1 MGPGEMAPALPP
13 EPSPR
18 KLPFQAE
25 AGGSQTSKP
34 IWESDV
40 GAATPIARQKGVLTL
55 VVPTVPPSGR
65 YSALS
70 ILVLGAM
77 VLPASAAQLWASPW
91 PMAGFAAWLLAA
103 SAGSRAATETNVLR
117 CPMRFPFL
125 FW

>member
-1 MGPGEMAPALPP
+1 MVSASRMGPGEMAPALPP

-18 KLPFQAE
+18 KLPFHAE

-40 GAATPIARQKGVLTL
+40 GVATPIARQKGVLTL

-77 VLPASAAQLWASPW
+77 VLPVSAAQLAASPW
-91 PMAGFAAWLLAA
+91 PMTGFAAPAA
-103 SAGSRAATETNVLR
+103 SAGSRAVTETNALR
-117 CPMRFPFL
+117 DRK
-125 FW
+125 